1 MLSLKSVIRSIKFVS
16 IAFALVIFI
25 TTSAAPAFAFGSTS
39 TSPTDGEAHLSE
51 IRSNSETVANANPRS
66 RKEVSSVAKGGLNGV
81 QGVADQEKMI
91 KDAPEATTVKEDIAS
106 GIKSIVGQD

>member
-1 MLSLKSVIRSIKFVS
+1 MPSLRSIVRSIKFVS
-16 IAFALVIFI
+16 IAFAFAAFI
-25 TTSAAPAFAFGSTS
+25 ASSAAPAFAFGSTS

-51 IRSNSETVANANPRS
+51 IRSKSENVANANPRS
-66 RKEVSSVAKGGLNGV
+66 RKEVSSAAKGGLNGV
-81 QGVADQEKMI
+81 QGAADKDKMI